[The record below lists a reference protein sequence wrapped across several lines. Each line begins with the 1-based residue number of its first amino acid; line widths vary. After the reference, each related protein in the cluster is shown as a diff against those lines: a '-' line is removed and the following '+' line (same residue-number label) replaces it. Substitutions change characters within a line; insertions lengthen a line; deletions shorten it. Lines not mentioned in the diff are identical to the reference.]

1 MAFKILFYVLQ
12 KIAMQEEHPMF
23 YFTSEGHEKLTKYDP
38 VSDMKTNSEKDE
50 NTSDCKRSFDQLKL
64 DIYESQK
71 EQKCLIPTKITEERS
86 IFGILKTF
94 CSASAIC
101 NSRRSYDVPKW
112 FSEKQNRPNLATIEM
127 AM

>member
-1 MAFKILFYVLQ
+1 MAFIILSYVLQ
-12 KIAMQEEHPMF
+12 RIAMQEEHPMF

-64 DIYESQK
+64 DIYELQK
-71 EQKCLIPTKITEERS
+71 EQKCLIPTKIIEERS

-94 CSASAIC
+94 CSASVIC
-101 NSRRSYDVPKW
+101 NSSRNYDVQKW
-112 FSEKQNRPNLATIEM
+112 FSDKQKRPNLATIEM
-127 AM
+127 AI